1 MTLGLFIG
9 RMNPPHNWHINTI
22 EKAILENEKVLI
34 LLWSSI
40 VKDKDKNPL
49 TFLERKSLLE
59 KYLKND
65 EKVKI
70 LELPDEKSDL
80 IWTLHV
86 YKRICDN
93 FPNISKVNFY
103 FWDKENDSAYRC
115 VKEYLEYFFN
125 LKINFVEISR
135 KKSFVGSL
143 ELSWTNFRKLLI
155 EKKFDLAKKFTK
167 KEIFDEIKTHF
178 KSLFF

>member
-1 MTLGLFIG
+1 
-9 RMNPPHNWHINTI
+9 
-22 EKAILENEKVLI
+22 
-34 LLWSSI
+34 
-40 VKDKDKNPL
+40 
-49 TFLERKSLLE
+49 LLE

-103 FWDKENDSAYRC
+103 F
-115 VKEYLEYFFN
+115 
-125 LKINFVEISR
+125 
-135 KKSFVGSL
+135 
-143 ELSWTNFRKLLI
+143 
-155 EKKFDLAKKFTK
+155 
-167 KEIFDEIKTHF
+167 
-178 KSLFF
+178 

>member
-1 MTLGLFIG
+1 M
-9 RMNPPHNWHINTI
+9 
-22 EKAILENEKVLI
+22 
-34 LLWSSI
+34 LWSPI
-40 VKDKDKNPL
+40 IEDKDNNPL
-49 TFLERKSLLE
+49 TFLERKNLLE

-103 FWDKENDSAYRC
+103 FWDKENDSAYIC

-125 LKINFVEISR
+125 VKINFVEISR

-143 ELSWTNFRKLLI
+143 ELSWTNFRKLLR
-155 EKKFDLAKKFTK
+155 EKKFDLEEKFTK
-167 KEIFDEIKTHF
+167 KEIFDEIKKYF
-178 KSLFF
+178 